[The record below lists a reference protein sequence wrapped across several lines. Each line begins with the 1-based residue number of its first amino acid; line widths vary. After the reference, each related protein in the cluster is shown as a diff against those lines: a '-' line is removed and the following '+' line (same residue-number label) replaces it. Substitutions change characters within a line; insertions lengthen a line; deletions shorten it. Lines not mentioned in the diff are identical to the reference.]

1 MASIDESNSATRVMS
16 RAIGLAWS
24 WQRRLDSGEFETARD
39 LAAAIGNHE
48 RYVSRHLR
56 LRYLAPEVLRRL
68 VYGREVPNITIR
80 EMTDLVTAS
89 WEKQEEMVF
98 GE

>member
-1 MASIDESNSATRVMS
+1 MS

-24 WQRRLDSGEFETARD
+24 WQRRLDPGKFETAKD
-39 LAAAIGNHE
+39 LAATVGNHK

-56 LRYLAPEVLRRL
+56 LTNLAPEVLRRL
-68 VYGREVPNITIR
+68 VYGRKLSSITIR
-80 EMTDLVTAS
+80 EKTDLVTAS
-89 WEKQEEMVF
+89 WERQEEMVF